1 MSAGPHKGE
10 PAVPGG
16 APATGGARKGY
27 VQVYTGDG
35 KGKTTAGFGLAMRAA
50 GHDLRV
56 LVLQF
61 MKADPTWGEIVSARR
76 LGIAIEQV
84 GLDHWV
90 HVGGVTAD
98 DLRAAAAGFARAREL
113 VVSGAY
119 DLVVLDE
126 LVTALYFELVPL
138 ADVLALLADK
148 PAHTEL
154 LLTGRRAPDE
164 LVAAAHLVSEMRP
177 VKHYFDAG
185 VNAREGIEY

>member
-1 MSAGPHKGE
+1 MSAGARDGE
-10 PAVPGG
+10 PANGG
-16 APATGGARKGY
+16 ERPAAPARTGY

-76 LGIAIEQV
+76 LGIEIEQV

-90 HVGGVTAD
+90 HVGGVTPA

-113 VVSGAY
+113 VLSGAY

-126 LVTALYFELVPL
+126 LATALYFELVPL
-138 ADVLALLADK
+138 ADVLALLAAK
-148 PAHTEL
+148 PSHTEL

-164 LVAAAHLVSEMRP
+164 LIAAADLVSEMRP

-185 VNAREGIEY
+185 VHAREGIEY

>member
-1 MSAGPHKGE
+1 MSE
-10 PAVPGG
+10 R
-16 APATGGARKGY
+16 TGY

-50 GHDLRV
+50 GRDLRV

-61 MKADPTWGEIVSARR
+61 MKGDPTWGEIVSAER
-76 LGIAIEQV
+76 LGIDTEQV

-90 HVGGVTAD
+90 LKGKATD
-98 DLRAAAAGFARAREL
+98 DDRAAAVAGFRRACEL
-113 VVSGAY
+113 VGSGNY
-119 DLVVLDE
+119 DVVVLDE
-126 LVTALYFELVPL
+126 LITALFFELVPL
-138 ADVLALLADK
+138 ADVLALLAAR

-164 LVAAAHLVSEMRP
+164 IIAAADMVSEMRP
-177 VKHYFDAG
+177 LKHYFDAG